1 MKKWGSCR
9 ENLQLWPHF
18 LTPVPFLWMINLCVV
33 QRSHV
38 QYDSHRSAENAT
50 SSPKIPQLSIY
61 CYHLT
66 SHFHGQMIS
75 HTSSSLELN
84 LKLLYFFWK
93 IYALL
98 LSQSHLCT
106 VFSLLVQPQL
116 VGRWSL
122 RQAPSPR
129 NGCLLKIQEIDHLY
143 NNHIKLEIIDL
154 FVIHPI
160 TGSAIVN
167 QLNFYRFFYLNKRNY
182 DFKSW
187 L

>member
-1 MKKWGSCR
+1 MLTCRERKRRKWLAAPTGFFCCRAERDSWNVSERIHWMKKWGSCR
-9 ENLQLWPHF
+9 ENLQLWPPF

-33 QRSHV
+33 QRSHL

-66 SHFHGQMIS
+66 SRFHGQMIS

-84 LKLLYFFWK
+84 LKPLYVFWQ

-116 VGRWSL
+116 VG
-122 RQAPSPR
+122 
-129 NGCLLKIQEIDHLY
+129 K
-143 NNHIKLEIIDL
+143 
-154 FVIHPI
+154 
-160 TGSAIVN
+160 
-167 QLNFYRFFYLNKRNY
+167 
-182 DFKSW
+182 W
-187 L
+187 LHHH